1 MKALKS
7 THHERIA
14 GIFLILSAVVFFGVL
29 VAVAIHKGWFES
41 KVNYFA
47 IFKKADG
54 IMEGSPVQ
62 IMGIRVGTIEHV
74 EITADRRIKI
84 TFSVRKTYAERLK
97 ADSEAQLVRPFI
109 IGERVLDISPG
120 ADEAEILA
128 MNSEVPSVETFDLLT
143 LLSGKELNGAI
154 SQMGELMTN
163 FQVLMTAFLSKDRT
177 ASYIRIIDRL
187 DPLLKNT
194 NSLMSQMQK
203 FTEESPDLVHDVRTL
218 VTQMNVLTKE
228 FQLLVP
234 AIREVAPELPK
245 TSKRAVEALDEAVV
259 LMKAIQKTFL
269 VRGAASEVREE
280 ESSRIKP

>member
-14 GIFLILSAVVFFGVL
+14 GIFLLFSAFVFFAVL

-41 KVNYFA
+41 KVSYSA
-47 IFKKADG
+47 TFKKADG

-62 IMGIRVGTIEHV
+62 IMGIRVGTIDQV
-74 EITADRRIKI
+74 EITADRKIKI
-84 TFSVRKTYAERLK
+84 TFSVRKTYAKRLK
-97 ADSEAQLVRPFI
+97 QDSEAQLVRPFI

-120 ADEAEILA
+120 AEDAESLLA
-128 MNSEVPSVETFDLLT
+128 HSEIKAVETFDLLT
-143 LLSGKELNGAI
+143 LLSGKELNGAV
-154 SQMGELMTN
+154 SQMGELVGN

-194 NSLMSQMQK
+194 NALMSQMQK
-203 FTEESPDLVHDVRTL
+203 FSQESPDLVHDVRTL

-280 ESSRIKP
+280 ELSKKP